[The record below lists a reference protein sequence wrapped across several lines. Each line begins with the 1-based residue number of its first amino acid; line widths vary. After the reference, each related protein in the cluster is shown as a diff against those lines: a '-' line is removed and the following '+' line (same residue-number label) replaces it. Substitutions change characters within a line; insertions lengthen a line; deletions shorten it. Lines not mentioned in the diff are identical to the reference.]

1 MKNFF
6 LLIGMIYLIDAQ
18 ASIEYMPN
26 ELSKATVAEVER
38 NRSCFRELAVQ
49 GCGDPA
55 EDPQHFRSC
64 LNHVHSTLGENCK
77 KMMSDLY
84 GSKKL

>member
-1 MKNFF
+1 MKNLL
-6 LLIGMIYLIDAQ
+6 LLIGMIVLVDAQ

-26 ELSKATVAEVER
+26 EQSKATLAEVEK

-55 EDPQHFRSC
+55 DDQQHFRSC
-64 LNHVHSTLGENCK
+64 LNNVHSTLSENCK